1 MTRRWHLAVR
11 HWIYISW
18 MAPEHRK
25 YAGSYIDSTAIP
37 LIQLVYNQIAKG
49 SNLSAVVNKHA
60 GFQLVAALLNSNR

>member
-1 MTRRWHLAVR
+1 MTQDIFSNGIVR
-11 HWIYISW
+11 LYHISIT
-18 MAPEHRK
+18 EHRK

-60 GFQLVAALLNSNR
+60 GFQLAAALFSGNR